1 VKILINYLKGRITT
15 IRAEYIV
22 LEVGGIGFGLKT
34 PNPFAFELHEEVA
47 VHTYLHVREDLL
59 ELYGF
64 KTAEEREL
72 FMELLTVKGI
82 GPKGALA
89 IVASGAIDKVYQAI
103 NNANSR
109 YLQRFPGIGPKAS
122 QQIILDL
129 RGKIKFS
136 ENEEP
141 ENETAK
147 NVKAALKSLGFT
159 NKEIKAVEP
168 MIAEHADKP
177 VNELLKMILKKL
189 S

>member
-1 VKILINYLKGRITT
+1 
-15 IRAEYIV
+15 
-22 LEVGGIGFGLKT
+22 
-34 PNPFAFELHEEVA
+34 
-47 VHTYLHVREDLL
+47 
-59 ELYGF
+59 
-64 KTAEEREL
+64 
-72 FMELLTVKGI
+72 MELLTVKGI

-103 NNANSR
+103 NNADSR